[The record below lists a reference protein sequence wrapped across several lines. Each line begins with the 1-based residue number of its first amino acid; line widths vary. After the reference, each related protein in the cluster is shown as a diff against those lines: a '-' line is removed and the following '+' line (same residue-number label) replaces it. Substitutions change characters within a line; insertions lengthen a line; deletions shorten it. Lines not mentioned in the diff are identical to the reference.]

1 MKQSPQTDYPA
12 PQTGKRVGDDK
23 RVAPRRAKADT
34 PKSAGARSKKDRRIE
49 RLTTADVKVPRKLI
63 NPKALRFCLRG
74 LDVIAVITLIAL
86 TIGTLSGYV
95 GTNGKPI
102 IAPVAASA
110 LGALFFLASLFGL
123 GAHKFAARETY
134 VQHISIVLKA
144 SVMALGIWLTAALIL
159 KPLTFKPDT
168 LAKAGLIATS
178 GLLILHTLYYLFA
191 RRLHKKDALTP
202 TIVMLGATESAR
214 RLIEENARSRELNI
228 LAIFDERLTRAPLN
242 IHGVPIVGKLDSLL
256 EWDNLPYV
264 DRIVLTLPGTAAE
277 RKRQF
282 TARMKR
288 LPNRLAFVTD
298 EFENFNHVKQ
308 RLTDIAAI
316 SVSDLGGS
324 IRPTYQIVLKRIT
337 DVMVSLIALILGAPI
352 LLLIALLIKLDSP
365 GPALFKQPR
374 HGFNNRVF
382 HVYKFR
388 SMRNDAA
395 DLKAAQ
401 QTVAGDARVT
411 KIGRFIRKTSIDE
424 LPQLINVLR
433 GDMTLVGPRPHAI
446 GMRTGNTESYKLVED
461 YAHRHRMKPGM
472 TGWAQINGSRGP
484 LHNAADVRR
493 RVELDV
499 EYIQRSGFFFDWM
512 IMFKT
517 LPCLLGDSEN
527 IR

>member
-1 MKQSPQTDYPA
+1 MSQSQNV
-12 PQTGKRVGDDK
+12 GKRVHDDK
-23 RVAPRRAKADT
+23 RIAPRRTETKTSDV
-34 PKSAGARSKKDRRIE
+34 KAGARQKDRRRR
-49 RLTTADVKVPRKLI
+49 RLTTADIIVPRKLV

-74 LDVIAVITLIAL
+74 LDVIAVVLLIAG
-86 TIGTLSGYV
+86 TIGALSGYV
-95 GTNGKPI
+95 GTHGKPI
-102 IAPVAASA
+102 IAPIAASA
-110 LGALFFLASLFGL
+110 LGALIFLVSLFSL
-123 GAHKFAARETY
+123 GAHRFAARESY
-134 VQHISIVLKA
+134 FQHIGLVLKA
-144 SVMALGIWLTAALIL
+144 SFVAIGIWLTAALIL
-159 KPLTFKPDT
+159 KPFTFKPDI
-168 LAKAGLIATS
+168 LATSGLIATA
-178 GLLILHTLYYLFA
+178 GLIGLHTLYYGFG

-228 LAIFDERLTRAPLN
+228 LAIFDERLARAPLN
-242 IHGVPIVGKLDSLL
+242 IHGIPVVGKLDSLL
-256 EWDNLPYV
+256 EWDKLPYI
-264 DRIVLTLPGTAAE
+264 DRIVMTLPTTAAD

-282 TARMKR
+282 ATRMKR
-288 LPNRLAFVTD
+288 LPNRLAFVSD

-316 SVSDLGGS
+316 SVSDIGGDTK
-324 IRPTYQIVLKRIT
+324 PTYQIVLKRIT
-337 DVMVSLIALILGAPI
+337 DVVVSATALILGAPV
-352 LLLIALLIKLDSP
+352 LLLVAFLIKRDSP
-365 GPALFKQPR
+365 GPVLFKQPR

-424 LPQLINVLR
+424 LPQLLNVLK

-446 GMRTGNTESYKLVED
+446 GMRTGDTESYKLVED

-493 RVELDV
+493 RVELDI